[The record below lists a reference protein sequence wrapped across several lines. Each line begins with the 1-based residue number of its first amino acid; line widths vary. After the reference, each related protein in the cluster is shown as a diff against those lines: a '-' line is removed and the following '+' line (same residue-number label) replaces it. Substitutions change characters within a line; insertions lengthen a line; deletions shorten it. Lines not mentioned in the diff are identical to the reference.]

1 MLKVDNI
8 TVRYGGLTALR
19 DVTLEL
25 DEGGFVALVGANGA
39 GKSSLFKALLGTAS
53 LAAGR
58 VVFDGRDLAGLQTHE
73 RARLGIGH
81 VPEGRHVFKNMS
93 VFENLMC
100 GFFASSRAV
109 DRQRS
114 LDLVFSLF
122 PRLAERREQLAGT
135 LSGGEQQ
142 MVAIGRALTGS
153 PRLLLLDEP
162 SMGLAPAIVDEIF
175 ACIGRLHDQE
185 RMSVLLVE
193 QRVGEALELCDR
205 AYVLQSGVVTA
216 AGSAEELT
224 RMGHISRA
232 YSGGLE

>member
-19 DVTLEL
+19 NVTIEL

-39 GKSSLFKALLGTAS
+39 GKSSLFKALLGTAP
-53 LAAGR
+53 LAEGK
-58 VVFDGRDLAGLQTHE
+58 VMFDGRDLAGLETHE

-81 VPEGRHVFKNMS
+81 VPEGRHVFRSMS
-93 VFENLMC
+93 VLENLMC
-100 GFFASSRAV
+100 GFFASTRAL
-109 DRQRS
+109 DKQRG
-114 LDLVFSLF
+114 LDFVFSLF
-122 PRLAERREQLAGT
+122 PRLAERRAQLAGT

-175 ACIGRLHDQE
+175 DCIGRLHAQQNL
-185 RMSVLLVE
+185 SVLLVE

-216 AGSAEELT
+216 EGSAEELT

>member
-39 GKSSLFKALLGTAS
+39 GKSSLFKALLGTAP

>member
-39 GKSSLFKALLGTAS
+39 GKSSLFKALLGTAP

-58 VVFDGRDLAGLQTHE
+58 IMFDGRDLAGLQTHE

-93 VFENLMC
+93 VSKNLMC
-100 GFFASSRAV
+100 GFFAASRTV

-114 LDLVFSLF
+114 LDFVFSLF

-142 MVAIGRALTGS
+142 MVAIGRALTGN

-175 ACIGRLHDQE
+175 ACIGRLHDEQS
-185 RMSVLLVE
+185 MSVLLVE

-216 AGSAEELT
+216 EGAAEELT

>member
-8 TVRYGGLTALR
+8 TVRYGGLTALC

-39 GKSSLFKALLGTAS
+39 GKSSLFKALLGTAP

-58 VVFDGRDLAGLQTHE
+58 IMFGGRDLSGLQTHE

-93 VFENLMC
+93 VLENLMC
-100 GFFASSRAV
+100 GFFAAKRMV
-109 DRQRS
+109 GRQHS
-114 LDLVFSLF
+114 LDFVFSLF

-142 MVAIGRALTGS
+142 MVAIGRALTGN

-175 ACIGRLHDQE
+175 ACISRLHDEQN
-185 RMSVLLVE
+185 MSVLLVE

-216 AGSAEELT
+216 EGAAEELT